1 MMDELEK
8 QLTIYSRRLQRQQK
22 LIRNEN
28 EELAKVMSAAVIAR
42 VSEDTKFYYEQL
54 LKAKNERKNS

>member
-1 MMDELEK
+1 MDELEK

-54 LKAKNERKNS
+54 KKAKNERKNS

>member
-1 MMDELEK
+1 MDELEK

-54 LKAKNERKNS
+54 VKAKNERKNS

>member
-54 LKAKNERKNS
+54 VKAKNERKNS